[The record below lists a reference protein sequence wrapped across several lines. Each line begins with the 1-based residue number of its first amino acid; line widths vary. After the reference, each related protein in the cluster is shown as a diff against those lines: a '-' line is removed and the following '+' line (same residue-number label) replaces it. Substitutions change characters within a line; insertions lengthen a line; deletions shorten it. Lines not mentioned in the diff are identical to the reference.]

1 MWGGDKVSLCVSLPG
16 LWCAVRLQREEWRR
30 EWRGRTG
37 WCCGLAMCPGGFILC
52 QRGVPSP
59 SKLALAIESR
69 RGEREGG
76 WGRQISQNSLFLPF
90 LSPSW
95 AFISRY
101 NTAAAPWPLQHRW
114 KTNLPNGLL
123 RKRVKHK
130 LRLIAF
136 SLGCAAEAREAIIHL
151 LYVPTTQAGKLKAY
165 AAPSILTR

>member
-16 LWCAVRLQREEWRR
+16 LWCAVRLQREEWRK

-37 WCCGLAMCPGGFILC
+37 WCCGLAVCPGGFILC
-52 QRGVPSP
+52 QRGVPFP

-69 RGEREGG
+69 RGEREEEGG
-76 WGRQISQNSLFLPF
+76 WGQQISQNS

-114 KTNLPNGLL
+114 KITNLPNGLL
-123 RKRVKHK
+123 RKRVEHK
-130 LRLIAF
+130 LIAF

-151 LYVPTTQAGKLKAY
+151 LYISTMQAGKFKAY
-165 AAPSILTR
+165 ASP